1 MASKYEL
8 VATGGGFKVAQQVSG
23 QGRVETLVLQAVK
36 VPLTA
41 AQIIGMYAAP
51 VLVVPGVTGKSIYI
65 HRVIFDITRTATAF
79 TGGGVVNVQY
89 DSTVNGAGTST
100 HADISAA
107 TVTGAA
113 GKTHTNKIP
122 LVQDNIAAAS
132 IEGKGLYISNKTAA
146 FAAGTGTA
154 TVTVFYHVI

>member
-1 MASKYEL
+1 MSTKYEF
-8 VATGGGFKVAQQVSG
+8 VSSGEGFKVSQQVSG
-23 QGRVETLVLQAVK
+23 SGVVTKLAMQEVT
-36 VPLTA
+36 VPLSA
-41 AQIIGMYAAP
+41 AQIIGMYASP
-51 VLVVPGVTGKSIYI
+51 VLIVPGVTGKSIYI
-65 HRVIFDITRTATAF
+65 DSVTFDITRTATAF

-89 DSTVNGAGTST
+89 GNAVNGAGTST
-100 HADISAA
+100 HADITAA

-113 GKTHTNKIP
+113 GTTHTSKVP

-154 TVTVFYHVI
+154 TVTVIYHVV